1 MTEKEKAA
9 LGMLYNANYDTDLKE
24 ERLDCQELC
33 AEYNRLMPKELEK
46 RTELMKR
53 ILGKTEGEFM
63 VEQPFFVTTVITLKL
78 VRGVF

>member
-46 RTELMKR
+46 RTETHEEDSGKNRGR
-53 ILGKTEGEFM
+53 IYGGAA
-63 VEQPFFVTTVITLKL
+63 
-78 VRGVF
+78 VFL

>member
-33 AEYNRLMPKELEK
+33 AEYNRLMPPSK
-46 RTELMKR
+46 
-53 ILGKTEGEFM
+53 IL
-63 VEQPFFVTTVITLKL
+63 P
-78 VRGVF
+78 

>member
-46 RTELMKR
+46 
-53 ILGKTEGEFM
+53 G
-63 VEQPFFVTTVITLKL
+63 QNS
-78 VRGVF
+78 